1 MPGSFCDL
9 GNVNVSTLWK
19 CKKIYLKGFLMFK
32 VLPLSLCCTVIYPT
46 VPSSTRA
53 DTVVAN
59 AMTKKGTEQDTK
71 HFQNVM
77 LVGMASKISK
87 NYTYKCVDRSRHNG
101 IKGAMTKCVR

>member
-1 MPGSFCDL
+1 MPS
-9 GNVNVSTLWK
+9 STEHDQDS
-19 CKKIYLKGFLMFK
+19 CFFQ
-32 VLPLSLCCTVIYPT
+32 LCCSLIYRT
-46 VPSSTRA
+46 VPSSTRE

-59 AMTKKGTEQDTK
+59 STTKKVNEQDKK